1 MQDERSEN
9 KKSGKKTALFIL
21 PAALTICLVTFFLWT
36 YVGSHTATTED
47 AYVEGNLVQVT
58 SQVGGTITDIKADNT
73 DYVKQG
79 DVVVAINPID
89 TKVQLDKAKAQLA
102 STVRAVRN
110 QFSNLQQLAAAIEVK
125 KADYN
130 KATADYRR
138 RSGLSKSMAISV
150 EDMNHASDA
159 VNAAKAAVKVA
170 ESQYNAALVYTS
182 NTTPDSHPDVLAAEA
197 VFRQAWLD
205 WNRTN
210 VIVPVSGVIAQRS
223 IQVGQHISSGS
234 TLMSIIP
241 LDSIWV
247 TANFKETQLGNIK
260 VGQNVTLTSDVYG
273 RGVQYKGKILGI
285 EPGTG
290 SAFSLLPAQN
300 ATGNWIKVVQRIPVR
315 IELDKNLLSQYPLRP
330 GLSMKVKV
338 DTSSVGT
345 GEIRPYNVKTQKWK
359 TDVYNNE
366 DVKIDELIKKIVKE
380 NE

>member
-1 MQDERSEN
+1 MQDDKST
-9 KKSGKKTALFIL
+9 KKSGKKTALFIF
-21 PAALTICLVTFFLWT
+21 PAAITICLSIYFLWT
-36 YVGSHTATTED
+36 YVGNNTATTED

-58 SQVGGTITDIKADNT
+58 SQVGGTIIDIKADNT
-73 DYVKQG
+73 DYVKRG
-79 DVVVAINPID
+79 DVVVVINPID

-110 QFSNLQQLAAAIEVK
+110 QFANLQQLDAAIEMK

-159 VNAAKAAVKVA
+159 VNLAKAAVKVA

-182 NTTPDSHPDVLAAEA
+182 NTTPDSHPDVLTAEA

-205 WNRTN
+205 WHRTN

-234 TLMSIIP
+234 TLMSIVP

-260 VGQNVTLTSDVYG
+260 VGQNATLTSDVHG

-338 DTSSVGT
+338 DTNSVGT
-345 GEIRPYNVKTQKWK
+345 GEIRPYNVTTQKWK

-366 DVKIDELIKKIVKE
+366 DVAIDELIKQIVKE